1 MAEAS
6 LSSRALYAARP
17 TVRINGVEKE
27 RVTGLL
33 TSIEM
38 TEHEDGL
45 STLELQMDNVTSD
58 SGGRPD
64 YAFEDEASVKLGDTV
79 TMYCGEESAPT
90 EIFRG
95 VVSALEANF
104 SSEDAAPSLTLLAED
119 TLQKARLKRRTRT
132 YDNQT
137 LADIARSI
145 ASDLGL
151 TPQIS
156 GLTDSIGVQVQL
168 NESDLAFLRRLL
180 ARYDGDLQVVGTE
193 LHVSPRRDVRRGVV
207 ELSLHS
213 QLRRVTVLA
222 DLAHQVN
229 EVTVT
234 GWDPARGQRINGRS
248 TGFQQGPGSGRW
260 GGDLLSNAL
269 GRRSHQI
276 GHLVVTTD
284 DEARALADASF
295 DERQRR
301 FVVAKGT
308 AEGNPS
314 IRAGTHVRLK
324 GLSQRFM
331 NTYYVTHC
339 CHRYDLERGYETD
352 FVAESAFLGQPA

>member
-1 MAEAS
+1 MAEAP
-6 LSSRALYAARP
+6 LSEHALYTARP
-17 TVRINGVEKE
+17 TIRINGTEQE
-27 RVTGLL
+27 RINGLMTAL
-33 TSIEM
+33 EM

-45 STLELQMDNVTSD
+45 STLEMKVDNVTSD
-58 SGGRPD
+58 AAGNSD
-64 YAFEDEASVKLGDTV
+64 YAFEDEASFKLGDTITV
-79 TMYCGEESAPT
+79 YCGVTSEPT

-95 VVSALEANF
+95 VISALEAEF
-104 SSEDAAPSLTLLAED
+104 TEDGVPTLTALAED

-132 YDNQT
+132 YDDQSI
-137 LADIARSI
+137 ADIARTM
-145 ASDLGL
+145 AGDLGL

-156 GLTDSIGVQVQL
+156 GFAEPIGTQVQL

-180 ARYDGDLQVVGTE
+180 ARYDGDVQVVGGE
-193 LHVSPRRDVRRGVV
+193 LHVSPRKDVRRGTV
-207 ELSLHS
+207 ELAWHS

-229 EVTVT
+229 EITVT
-234 GWDPARGQRINGRS
+234 GWDPSRGQRINSRS

-260 GGDLLSNAL
+260 GGDLLSDAL

-276 GHLVVTTD
+276 GHLVVATD

-301 FVVAKGT
+301 FVTARGT

-314 IRAGTHVRLK
+314 IRAGTHVRLTN
-324 GLSQRFM
+324 LSARFV
-331 NTYYVTHC
+331 NTYYVTQC

-352 FVAESAFLGQPA
+352 FTAESAFLGQP